1 MSPKT
6 PSSSISGSIPIAPAA
21 NNDPKRQEK
30 YPKIQP
36 ALAIKPKPVPI
47 AVLPK
52 PSSQPISTFDPN
64 SRTTSLKSDIS
75 LNINTSKKWV
85 LPPRP
90 RPGRKPTEEC
100 PKRKKT
106 HGNAPSS
113 LASSVCPSPS
123 LPANQLRPMN
133 PSARQISASTPRQNT
148 ASAPATGTRLQPVRP
163 RPAVPESADSEEVNK
178 LKLEYLAKLK
188 EQQLILN
195 YMEVITKQ
203 IKELNFV
210 QNGVIT
216 FDALNADVR
225 TKSRVGETK
234 PPPEQLEKINN
245 INDLEKF
252 LAYLTKSSNIIH
264 SVTKKFMGLD
274 LNHQLEQYMEL
285 REKWKKDDR
294 KRQPILPKPTPPLQ
308 PTSPALFLDDITPR
322 CPRCDNNPCF
332 CLDVDGPVK

>member
-21 NNDPKRQEK
+21 NNDQKRQEK

-52 PSSQPISTFDPN
+52 PSNQPISTFDPN
-64 SRTTSLKSDIS
+64 SRTTSLKNDIS

-106 HGNAPSS
+106 QGGAPSS
-113 LASSVCPSPS
+113 QASPVCQNTSIT
-123 LPANQLRPMN
+123 NQQRPIN
-133 PSARQISASTPRQNT
+133 SRQITPSTPRQNT
-148 ASAPATGTRLQPVRP
+148 TAASGTGQKLQPVRP
-163 RPAVPESADSEEVNK
+163 RPVVAECTDSEEVNK

-216 FDALNADVR
+216 FDALNADLR
-225 TKSRVGETK
+225 TNSRSGETK

-274 LNHQLEQYMEL
+274 LNSQLKQYLEL

-308 PTSPALFLDDITPR
+308 PTSPALLLDEITPR

-332 CLDVDGPVK
+332 CLDVVGPVK